1 MTKLGKLLLG
11 LGAASVAGA
20 GVALLTGRSSS
31 SSSTKPAEGEPKPL
45 TWVCLPLEALDAE
58 TRARVESAIEGD

>member
-31 SSSTKPAEGEPKPL
+31 STKPAAEGEPKLL